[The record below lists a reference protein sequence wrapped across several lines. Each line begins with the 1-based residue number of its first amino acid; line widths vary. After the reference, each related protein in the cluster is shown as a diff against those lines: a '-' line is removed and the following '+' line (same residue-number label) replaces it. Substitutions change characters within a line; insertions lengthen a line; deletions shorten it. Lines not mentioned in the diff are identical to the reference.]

1 MSYFTSTPHHLRR
14 PAQTHSD
21 APDQADTMKV
31 FITGAHGY
39 IGSSVTK
46 QLLSAGHQVLGLA
59 HHPEAASKLKE
70 LGAGSYP
77 GTISDPSTLIHAV
90 EQCDAVITL
99 AFNHHI
105 ANDPDFSKFL
115 NSINEDAEAVAI
127 IGKYLGSK
135 PMVVAAGYSWP
146 GDSQGVKREELEEGR
161 DASEAVFP
169 RIKTD
174 LEIWKL
180 AKEGKKVAIVRL
192 PTTVHSPGDTGMI
205 PNIITSSRRS
215 GEVGY
220 VGEGQNKWAAVHRE
234 DAARLFVIALE
245 KLVDGSLETG
255 KSLHAIGDE
264 GISTKEIANVI
275 AKGLGIQAKSITPEE
290 CVKRAGPVLGMV
302 WGMDIR
308 VSNEKTTEWTGWVPR
323 ECGLL
328 EDILEGGYLTG
339 PQSSDFL
346 PE

>member
-1 MSYFTSTPHHLRR
+1 
-14 PAQTHSD
+14 
-21 APDQADTMKV
+21 MKV

-39 IGSSVTK
+39 IGSSVTR
-46 QLLSAGHQVLGLA
+46 QLLASGHQVLGLA
-59 HHPEAASKLKE
+59 HHPEASLKLQA
-70 LGAGSYP
+70 LGAESFT
-77 GTISDPSTLIHAV
+77 GTISDPTQLIEAV
-90 EQCDAVITL
+90 KQCDAVITL

-115 NSINEDAEAVAI
+115 HSIDEDAEAVRV
-127 IGKYLGSK
+127 LGNALKGK

-146 GDSQGVKREELEEGR
+146 GDKDGVKREELEEDR

-180 AKEGKKVAIVRL
+180 AKEGAKVAIVRL

-205 PNIITSSRRS
+205 PNIITSNRRS
-215 GEVGY
+215 GRVGY
-220 VGEGQNKWAAVHRE
+220 INDGQNKWAAVHRE
-234 DAARLFVIALE
+234 DAAKLFIVALE
-245 KLVDGSLETG
+245 KLADGTLKTG
-255 KSLHAIGDE
+255 RSLHAIGDE
-264 GISTKEIANVI
+264 GISTKEISEVI
-275 AKGLGIQAKSITPEE
+275 AKGLKIKSESITPEE

-308 VSNEKTTEWTGWVPR
+308 VSNEKTKGWTGWEPI

-328 EDILEGGYLTG
+328 EDIEKGGYLTG
-339 PQSSDFL
+339 PESSNLL
-346 PE
+346 PK